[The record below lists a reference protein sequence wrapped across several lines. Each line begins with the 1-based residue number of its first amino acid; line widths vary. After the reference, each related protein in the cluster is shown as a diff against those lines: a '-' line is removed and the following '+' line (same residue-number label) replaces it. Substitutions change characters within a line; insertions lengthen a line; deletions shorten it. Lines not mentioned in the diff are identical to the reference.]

1 MRILIIEDND
11 DDVQLIVEELAEAGG
26 EPFEVESADT
36 LSRGLERMGT
46 GGIDVV
52 LLDLS
57 LPDSQGLDTVHR
69 VRAHAPDVPIVVL
82 TGLEDVQFAQ
92 QAIQAG
98 AQQYLVKGNLK
109 TALTLRPLG
118 PHTPPAPAGE

>member
-11 DDVQLIVEELAEAGG
+11 DDIQLIKEELAEAGG
-26 EPFEVESADT
+26 GHVDFETADR
-36 LSRGLERMGT
+36 LSLGLERLAKGD
-46 GGIDVV
+46 IDVV

-57 LPDSQGLDTVHR
+57 LPDSFGLDTVHR
-69 VRAHAPDVPIVVL
+69 VRSQVPQVPIVVL
-82 TGLEDVQFAQ
+82 TGIEDALIAQ
-92 QAIQAG
+92 QVLEAG

-118 PHTPPAPAGE
+118 PPTQPS

>member
-26 EPFEVESADT
+26 EPFDVESADR
-36 LSRGLERMGT
+36 LSLGLERLGK

-57 LPDSQGLDTVHR
+57 LPDSHGLDTVYR
-69 VRAHAPDVPIVVL
+69 LRAQEPDVPIVVL
-82 TGLEDVQFAQ
+82 TGIEDLQMAEKVLE
-92 QAIQAG
+92 AG

-118 PHTPPAPAGE
+118 PPATVAE